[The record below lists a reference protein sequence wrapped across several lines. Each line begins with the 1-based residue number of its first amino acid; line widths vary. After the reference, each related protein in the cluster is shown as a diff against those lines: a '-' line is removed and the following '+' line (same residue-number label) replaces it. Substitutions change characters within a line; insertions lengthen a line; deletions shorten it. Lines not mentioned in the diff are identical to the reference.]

1 MVFPLPRW
9 YGTLRRVG
17 VVALGN
23 AVSAGLGLAVIVILA
38 RFLSPVEFGLAA
50 TMIALVDG
58 GQLLIDASLNAGI
71 VHVTTLRKSSPT
83 VLRTG
88 FWLKILCALAIALAF
103 ALGADWLSH
112 FLVGDDGIAASVRWA
127 AVALVA
133 SSVTSFCLTTLQ
145 AEERFATLAML
156 TPLKNVLRLVGISL
170 AALLGGL
177 SVEIVVIAIAAGALA
192 TAAVAFFLL
201 SSALLKGWEV
211 STGDLRAMLKVSVWM
226 VMVAVS
232 NVGSRLDIWLIAT
245 IGNAKEAGLYAAAL
259 QLCMVVGIV
268 SQSLVTTMLPRMSRM
283 QTKAEMTLHV
293 KHSLLILPPLVFV
306 FGCVWMVAEPVLG
319 LLLGAPFEDA
329 TPVFLILF
337 ASSLMTLAVN
347 PILLVLFPLG
357 ETRIFGLTSLA
368 QLVLRVGMAVPLISL
383 LGAEGA
389 AIAEL
394 TAKIV
399 STAVLA
405 LFVVRLVNRSED
417 ATH

>member
-1 MVFPLPRW
+1 
-9 YGTLRRVG
+9 
-17 VVALGN
+17 
-23 AVSAGLGLAVIVILA
+23 
-38 RFLSPVEFGLAA
+38 
-50 TMIALVDG
+50 
-58 GQLLIDASLNAGI
+58 
-71 VHVTTLRKSSPT
+71 
-83 VLRTG
+83 
-88 FWLKILCALAIALAF
+88 
-103 ALGADWLSH
+103 
-112 FLVGDDGIAASVRWA
+112 
-127 AVALVA
+127 
-133 SSVTSFCLTTLQ
+133 
-145 AEERFATLAML
+145 
-156 TPLKNVLRLVGISL
+156 
-170 AALLGGL
+170 
-177 SVEIVVIAIAAGALA
+177 
-192 TAAVAFFLL
+192 
-201 SSALLKGWEV
+201 
-211 STGDLRAMLKVSVWM
+211 MLKVNVWM

-293 KHSLLILPPLVFV
+293 KRSLLIVPPLVFV

-399 STAVLA
+399 SIAVLA